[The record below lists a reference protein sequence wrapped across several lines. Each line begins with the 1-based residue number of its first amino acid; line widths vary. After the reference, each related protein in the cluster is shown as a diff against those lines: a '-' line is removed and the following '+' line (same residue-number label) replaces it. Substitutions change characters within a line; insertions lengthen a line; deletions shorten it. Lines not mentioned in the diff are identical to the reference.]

1 MKKKYLILFSFMIGA
16 SLIIA
21 SIIFVITN
29 NFKDAKNKE
38 IENEKAIM
46 DEIGDVYK
54 TFSDKIVEFSETHN
68 SYLKSVDDNTTF
80 YADYPGN
87 YEKLKEL
94 TEEYEA
100 SLTEIEDMDTF
111 LEEKCNK
118 DKFYSDKEV
127 NNNCLSFKRNKEK
140 TINSFI
146 EDIKYLNHKIELY
159 NEWTVTEN
167 QSVIAT
173 TKYNKLEE
181 IKSSKYTDY
190 VDLDGDEIF
199 LGVNAD

>member
-1 MKKKYLILFSFMIGA
+1 MKKAYLILFSIMIGI

-21 SIIFVITN
+21 SVIFVITN

-38 IENEKAIM
+38 IEDEKTIM

-54 TFSDKIVEFSETHN
+54 TFSDKITEFSETHN
-68 SYLKSVDDNTTF
+68 AYIKSIDDNTAF

-87 YEKLKEL
+87 YEKLKKL
-94 TEEYEA
+94 TTEYETT
-100 SLTEIEDMDTF
+100 LTEIDDMDTF
-111 LEEKCNK
+111 LEEKCK
-118 DKFYSDKEV
+118 DQFYSEKEV

-140 TINSFI
+140 TINTFI

-173 TKYNKLEE
+173 TKYNKLED
-181 IKSSKYTDY
+181 ITSSKYTDY